1 MGLVLGTTSQNLLLY
16 HTGVPALPTGH
27 KSEDSE
33 IRVGKKDPEANVA
46 TICLDMYPV
55 QRYLG
60 EQEQKLQISTHTN
73 FLVCFEMV
81 SHIAHRQILNS

>member
-1 MGLVLGTTSQNLLLY
+1 M
-16 HTGVPALPTGH
+16 
-27 KSEDSE
+27 
-33 IRVGKKDPEANVA
+33 A

-55 QRYLG
+55 QRCLG

-81 SHIAHRQILNS
+81 SHIAHRQILNSQQSSALASQVQGLQKRGADRPSTVWVFPC

>member
-1 MGLVLGTTSQNLLLY
+1 M
-16 HTGVPALPTGH
+16 
-27 KSEDSE
+27 
-33 IRVGKKDPEANVA
+33 A

-81 SHIAHRQILNS
+81 SHIAHRQILNSQQSSCFSLPSAGITEEGAHRPSIVWVFPLT